1 MLHLERLVGIDRREI
16 GELGAT
22 LDLLGSMPFTE
33 RSLARP
39 GSLSFARMGRSVPST
54 RSPGTQAS
62 GSNHLRGHKGV
73 ATAGH
78 VTVRTDVPES
88 LIVDIEDARD
98 VTEALRAGGG
108 GIHGLDELRLFDAGR
123 IKFELAGLLA
133 QPPATFMAASSS
145 RLSEGSTGAK
155 RLLRCLRLFC
165 WRSRRSRRS
174 AFLEGVLGLV
184 ITLAMFG
191 VTAILMGA
199 AGLLTIGTGIVFA
212 LGLVRLARM
221 WGRGLGVR
229 RVGGSGR
236 IERLSLLCTCAT
248 TRASVLLGRGV
259 LRSLHVLGLCVLNTG
274 RGNLGCASL
283 LAAACSSRAAI
294 NAACWAASAAAAA
307 FSASIYA
314 LGFLP
319 RRCGRSAGSMSG
331 TVGFSNKD
339 GTSATGASPATIS
352 AARSAARR

>member
-1 MLHLERLVGIDRREI
+1 M
-16 GELGAT
+16 
-22 LDLLGSMPFTE
+22 
-33 RSLARP
+33 
-39 GSLSFARMGRSVPST
+39 
-54 RSPGTQAS
+54 
-62 GSNHLRGHKGV
+62 
-73 ATAGH
+73 
-78 VTVRTDVPES
+78 RTDVPES

-98 VTEALRAGGG
+98 VTEALRTGGG

-133 QPPATFMAASSS
+133 QLGHLHGGQLLALKRGLDGSKTVVALLAVVLLALATLAA
-145 RLSEGSTGAK
+145 
-155 RLLRCLRLFC
+155 LR
-165 WRSRRSRRS
+165 
-174 AFLEGVLGLV
+174 VLGGSLGTLV

-274 RGNLGCASL
+274 RGNLRLRLIARRSL
-283 LAAACSSRAAI
+283 FVPGSHQCRLLGRQRRSS
-294 NAACWAASAAAAA
+294 
-307 FSASIYA
+307 
-314 LGFLP
+314 GFLRLNIRLGLP
-319 RRCGRSAGSMSG
+319 A
-331 TVGFSNKD
+331 
-339 GTSATGASPATIS
+339 ATMRT
-352 AARSAARR
+352 